1 MKKTIKICLFL
12 ASFSV
17 ASCHSQ
23 DQKFVDLT
31 KISSDFDVSGFYHNK
46 VKKTNETIATDPKS
60 VDKKKALAL
69 LDDPFFMKDT
79 LGYFKTD
86 GRLPAD
92 LSLEP
97 TNDWMVRK
105 KKPTE
110 IFGYR
115 YKTVAY
121 DPEKDTLALLNTVP
135 FPKMDMVE
143 DRKGN
148 LMYLEVGK
156 TSKNIAE
163 FNKIK
168 DYISKVG
175 KKIDVDD
182 SAPNASYW
190 EGELFYYTLSKRDNK
205 EEEITYDSQG
215 NRISKS
221 MDVSEITVAMYEKSY
236 IKKMEDLHIYSAGI
250 QFWKKPLQ

>member
-1 MKKTIKICLFL
+1 MKKTIKFYFL
-12 ASFSV
+12 IASFNV

-31 KISSDFDVSGFYHNK
+31 KISNDFDVSGFYHNK

-60 VDKKKALAL
+60 MDKKKALAL

-79 LGYFKTD
+79 LGYFKTE

-92 LSLEP
+92 LALEP
-97 TNDWMVRK
+97 TNDWMLRN

-121 DPEKDTLALLNTVP
+121 NPEKDTLAILNTVS

-143 DRKGN
+143 DLKGN
-148 LMYLEVGK
+148 LMYLKVEK
-156 TSKNIAE
+156 TSKNSAE

-175 KKIDVDD
+175 KKIEVDD

-190 EGELFYYTLSKRDNK
+190 EGELFYYTLSNKDNK

-215 NRISKS
+215 NRLAKS
-221 MDVSEITVAMYEKSY
+221 VDVTEITLAMYEKSY
-236 IKKMEDLHIYSAGI
+236 IKKMEDLHIYSAGNE
-250 QFWKKPLQ
+250 FWKKPL

>member
-1 MKKTIKICLFL
+1 MKKTIKFYFL
-12 ASFSV
+12 IASFNV

-31 KISSDFDVSGFYHNK
+31 KISNDFDVSGFYHNK

-60 VDKKKALAL
+60 MDKKKALAL

-79 LGYFKTD
+79 LGYFKTE

-92 LSLEP
+92 LALEP
-97 TNDWMVRK
+97 TNDWMLRN

-121 DPEKDTLALLNTVP
+121 NPEKDTLAILNTVS

-143 DRKGN
+143 DLKGN
-148 LMYLEVGK
+148 LMYLKVEK
-156 TSKNIAE
+156 TSKNSAE

-175 KKIDVDD
+175 KKIEVDD

-190 EGELFYYTLSKRDNK
+190 EGELFYYTLSNKDNK

-215 NRISKS
+215 NRLAKS
-221 MDVSEITVAMYEKSY
+221 MDVTEITLAMYEKSY
-236 IKKMEDLHIYSAGI
+236 IKKMEDLHIYSAGNE
-250 QFWKKPLQ
+250 FWKKPL